1 LQIIIIFV
9 GVVLSLLPLP
19 LLSEVWGT
27 DLESVIDEFTKNLET
42 EIPDTL
48 NNSDNSAST
57 QVITSN
63 VSNDNV
69 DNNFSSRTV
78 TKSSN
83 NGNGNGGISI
93 GLTGSLNIN
102 SNGVCTNTLTGGD
115 SSDVVS
121 SSGNCDD
128 HLTGGN
134 AADKFICGEGTDVIM
149 DYNMKEGD
157 TILDEQNCETI
168 LKS

>member
-9 GVVLSLLPLP
+9 GVVLSLLSLP

-27 DLESVIDEFTKNLET
+27 DLESVIDEFTKDLET
-42 EIPDTL
+42 EISDSL

-102 SNGVCTNTLTGGD
+102 SNGVCTNTLIGGD

-149 DYNMKEGD
+149 DYNVKEGD
-157 TILDEQNCETI
+157 TILDKQNCETI